1 VPEGGSRTCFNG
13 ASGAHADPKGTTMK
27 SFLKEFKD
35 FIATGN
41 LVEVAVAF
49 ILALAIKAVIDA
61 FMNSIVNPLIGAI
74 VGKPNLDKFLT
85 ITVRKDK
92 PDEAIISIGAVLT
105 QVISLIIVGLVLFLV
120 LKAYKKIRKP
130 EVPDSGPTEVEL
142 LTEIRDALRARN

>member
-1 VPEGGSRTCFNG
+1 M
-13 ASGAHADPKGTTMK
+13 KG
-27 SFLKEFKD
+27 FLKEFKE

-74 VGKPNLDKFLT
+74 VGKPNLDNFLT

-105 QVISLIIVGLVLFLV
+105 QIIALIIVGLVLFLV
-120 LKAYKKIRKP
+120 LKAYNKMRKP
-130 EVPDSGPTEVEL
+130 VVADSGPSEIDL
-142 LTEIRDALRARN
+142 LTEIRDELRARG